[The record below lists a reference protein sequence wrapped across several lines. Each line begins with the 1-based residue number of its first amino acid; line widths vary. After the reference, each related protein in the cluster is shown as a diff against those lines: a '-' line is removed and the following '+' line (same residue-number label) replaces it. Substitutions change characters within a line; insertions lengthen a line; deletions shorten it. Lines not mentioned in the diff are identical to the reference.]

1 MVEVQD
7 QVAEDQTEIDVEE
20 EEEGKQGVCSN
31 GICTW

>member
-20 EEEGKQGVCSN
+20 EEGKQGVCSN